1 MKVILFD
8 LGNTLEDT
16 QQGVLLEG
24 ALETLQTIQGLKAG
38 DGSSPVMALISDFGE
53 IPATPAQIQ
62 ASLDEYLK
70 ILGTLG
76 IRQFFE
82 PVAERITLSTEA
94 GVLKPSKAIF
104 RKAIDKI
111 SNQLPFKHVMFIT
124 ERKQHILAAR
134 NLGMEAVHFK
144 GPGETSGDVTQLV
157 DLIPRVRNFIK

>member
-16 QQGVLLEG
+16 QQGVLVQG

-38 DGSSPVMALISDFGE
+38 DGSSPALALISDFGE

-62 ASLDEYLK
+62 ASLAEYLQ
-70 ILGTLG
+70 ILETLG

-82 PVAERITLSTEA
+82 PVAKRITLSTQA
-94 GVLKPSKAIF
+94 GALKPSKVIF
-104 RKAIDKI
+104 RKAINKI

-124 ERKQHILAAR
+124 ERKSHIVAAR

-144 GPGETSGDVTQLV
+144 GPGETSGDVTKLV
-157 DLIPRVRNFIK
+157 DLIPRVRKFIQ